1 MKKKSLLL
9 CLLLILSISNSQEK
23 NDTTYLDSKI
33 ITPLKKVDLISNT
46 IQSNYPT
53 TKQNINIEKLNEK
66 NLGED
71 IPSLLKYEPSI
82 IFNSDAGNGIGYSS
96 LRLRG
101 SDQTRIN
108 VTINGVPL
116 NDSESQQVY
125 YVDIPDLFSSAS
137 SIQIQRGIGISTV
150 GNGSFGGQID
160 ISTMSLNEKPYG
172 TIQYSQGSF
181 SSSKKSVGFGS
192 GLIKNRVAFDGRIS
206 LIKSDG
212 YIDRARSD
220 LKSYYLSSQ
229 FNSEKTLI
237 QLISFGGIEETY
249 QAWYGVPI
257 SYLNRKALRTHNPY
271 NYHNQIDHY
280 EQIHHQAHIHH
291 SFSDNFKIS
300 SSVHYTHGE
309 GYYENFESGSK
320 LGNYV
325 DAFNNL
331 SAFYPNNI
339 SQSPQVID
347 PNGIYDIV
355 NRKWL
360 DNDYYG
366 FIIKSDFSKNEFS
379 NFSGFSINKY
389 DGKHFGKLISIN
401 DNNYNNSLSSNYI
414 NSYYN
419 FSNNYYDNIG
429 EKISSNLYSRS
440 TLGFGELS
448 LSADLQLQTIH
459 YKILGTI
466 DNQSNYF
473 ENLLI
478 DDNWSYLFFNPKIGL
493 TYTKNENHKLF
504 GSFSVGNSAPNRFD
518 LIDNPNPKAERL
530 YNTEI
535 QYLFKSNRFLI
546 STGLYY
552 MDYRNQLVLTGE
564 LNDVGAAIRTNVDKS
579 YRLGLEVF
587 SKINFDPII
596 WSFNLN
602 ISDNKIDSF
611 NEYIDNWNTGVQEV
625 TEHEKTTIAFSP
637 NLIASS
643 SINWRIF
650 KNKYMSW
657 NLNFDSKYVSRQFL
671 DNTNN
676 VDRELPGY
684 SAHDLLLSLNF
695 KKQKEK
701 ELKVKLHVKNLFNSL
716 YSSFGWTYPFISS
729 EDYIDFSDPYVVIED
744 DDDDVYNG
752 TQVYNQTGVYPQA
765 TRHYMLGIELNF

>member
-1 MKKKSLLL
+1 MKTKSLLL
-9 CLLLILSISNSQEK
+9 FFLLVCFLSNSQEIKEK
-23 NDTTYLDSKI
+23 NDTTFLN
-33 ITPLKKVDLISNT
+33 KVDLISNKIET
-46 IQSNYPT
+46 TYPT
-53 TKQNINIEKLNEK
+53 TKKNVNVENLNDK
-66 NLGED
+66 NLGQD
-71 IPSLLKYEPSI
+71 IPSLLKYEPSM

-137 SIQIQRGIGISTV
+137 SIQIQRGIGTSTV

-160 ISTMSLNEKPYG
+160 ISTMSFNENPYG
-172 TIQYSQGSF
+172 IIEYSHGSF
-181 SSSKKSVGFGS
+181 NSRKKSIGFGS
-192 GLIKNRVAFDGRIS
+192 GLIKNRVSFDGRIS
-206 LIKSDG
+206 QIKSNG
-212 YIDRARSD
+212 YIDRASSD
-220 LKSYYLSSQ
+220 LNSYYLSSQ
-229 FNSEKTLI
+229 FNSEKTLV

-249 QAWYGVPI
+249 QAWFGVPI
-257 SYLNRKALRTHNPY
+257 SYLNSKKLRTFNPY
-271 NYHNQIDHY
+271 TYENQIDHY

-291 SFSDNFKIS
+291 SFNQNFKLS
-300 SSVHYTHGE
+300 STFHYTHGE
-309 GYYENFESGSK
+309 GYYESFDNGYYGDGVEIGK
-320 LGNYV
+320 YV
-325 DAFNNL
+325 DAFSYLINL
-331 SAFYPNNI
+331 EDRA
-339 SQSPQVID
+339 
-347 PNGIYDIV
+347 DIV
-355 NRKWL
+355 NQKWL

-366 FIIKSDFSKNEFS
+366 FIIKSDYKKQNFS
-379 NFSGFSINKY
+379 NISGFSLNKY
-389 DGKHFGKLISIN
+389 DGNHFGKIISIN
-401 DNNYNNSLSSNYI
+401 DDNYNENEFEYNSASS
-414 NSYYN
+414 SDYYRN
-419 FSNNYYDNIG
+419 LGN
-429 EKISSNLYSRS
+429 KISGNIYSRS
-440 TLGFGELS
+440 TLNIGLLS
-448 LSADLQLQTIH
+448 LCADLQLQKIN
-459 YKILGTI
+459 YKIEGTTDDQI
-466 DNQSNYF
+466 EFNNQYFDNKWDYT
-473 ENLLI
+473 
-478 DDNWSYLFFNPKIGL
+478 FFNPKFGL
-493 TYTKNENHKLF
+493 TYIKNANHKIF

-518 LIDNPNPKAERL
+518 LINNPNPKAERL

-552 MDYRNQLVLTGE
+552 MDYRDQLVLTGE
-564 LNDVGAAIRTNVDKS
+564 LNNVGAAIRTNVDKS
-579 YRLGLEVF
+579 YRLGLEVI

-602 ISDNKIDSF
+602 MSDNKIDSF
-611 NEYIDNWNTGVQEV
+611 NEYIDKFNEVGGFDGQEII
-625 TEHEKTTIAFSP
+625 EHEKTTIAFSP

-650 KNKYMSW
+650 KNKHMSW

-684 SAHDLLLSLNF
+684 SAHDLLVSVNL
-695 KKQKEK
+695 KKNEAK
-701 ELKVKLHVKNLFNSL
+701 ELKVKFHVKNLFNSL
-716 YSSFGWTYPFISS
+716 YSSFGWTYPFISPS
-729 EDYIDFSDPYVVIED
+729 PEFSDPYLVVED

>member
-1 MKKKSLLL
+1 MKNLI
-9 CLLLILSISNSQEK
+9 LLILFIASSLHSFSQEK
-23 NDTTYLDSKI
+23 NFNNDTTFLN
-33 ITPLKKVDLISNT
+33 KVDLISNK
-46 IQSNYPT
+46 IQSTYPT
-53 TKQNINIEKLNEK
+53 TKKNIDLAKINKK
-66 NLGED
+66 NLGQD
-71 IPSLLKYEPSI
+71 IPALLKYEPSM

-108 VTINGVPL
+108 VTINGIPL

-125 YVDIPDLFSSAS
+125 YVDIPDLFSSAT

-160 ISTMSLNEKPYG
+160 ISTMSLNKKPYG
-172 TIQYSQGSF
+172 SIEYSYGSF
-181 SSSKKSVGFGS
+181 NSSKSSVGFGS
-192 GLIKNRVAFDGRIS
+192 GLIKKSISFDGRIS
-206 LIKSDG
+206 QIKSDG
-212 YIDRARSD
+212 YIDRASSD
-220 LKSYYLSSQ
+220 LKSYYFSSQ
-229 FNSEKTLI
+229 YNSKNTLI

-257 SYLNRKALRTHNPY
+257 SFLDNKKFRTFNPY

-291 SFSDNFKIS
+291 TFSDNFKVS
-300 SSVHYTHGE
+300 SSFHYTHGE
-309 GYYENFESGSK
+309 GYYENFENGDN

-325 DAFNNL
+325 NAFNNL
-331 SAFYPNNI
+331 SAFYPNGD
-339 SQSPQVID
+339 SQNPQTID
-347 PNGIYDIV
+347 LNGIYDII

-366 FIIKSDFSKNEFS
+366 FIIKSEFSKNTFS

-389 DGKHFGKLISIN
+389 NGKHFGKLISID

-429 EKISSNLYSRS
+429 EKISSNIYSRS
-440 TLGFGELS
+440 TLDFGELS
-448 LSADLQLQTIH
+448 LSADLQLQTIN

-466 DNQSNYF
+466 DDQINYF
-473 ENLLI
+473 DNLFV

-493 TYTKNENHKLF
+493 TYSKNENHKLF

-518 LIDNPNPKAERL
+518 LINNPNPKAERL

-535 QYLFKSNRFLI
+535 QYLFKSNSFLI
-546 STGLYY
+546 STGMYF

-564 LNDVGAAIRTNVDKS
+564 LNNVGAAIRTNVENS
-579 YRLGLEVF
+579 YRLGLEVI

-602 ISDNKIDSF
+602 MSDNKINSF
-611 NEYIDNWNTGVQEV
+611 NEHIDNWETGVQEII
-625 TEHEKTTIAFSP
+625 THEKTTIAFSP
-637 NLIASS
+637 SLIASS
-643 SINWRIF
+643 SINWEIF
-650 KNKYMSW
+650 KNKKMSW

-676 VDRELPGY
+676 IDRELPGY
-684 SAHDLLLSLNF
+684 SAHDLSLFVNLTNNNSR
-695 KKQKEK
+695 
-701 ELKVKLHVKNLFNSL
+701 ELKIKFQIKNLFNSL
-716 YSSFGWTYPFISS
+716 YSSYGWTYPFISP
-729 EDYIDFSDPYVVIED
+729 EDYINMTDPYLVIEND
-744 DDDDVYNG
+744 EDEIYNG
-752 TQVYNQTGVYPQA
+752 TQVYNLTGTYPQA
-765 TRHYMLGIELNF
+765 TKNYMLGIQLNF